1 MVDNN
6 SDDPF
11 ALPEGTI
18 LRPRPGGAAGRRIV
32 AQAGTSAPPNSG
44 VQPGPGAQPTFAPAG
59 MATQATWR
67 SGSPGLSSAS
77 QGFPFPGPVSAES
90 PAAPGASASLDDFVA
105 GTDNPILQSAAAL
118 LLLVARLGAVQQ
130 VSSTTLRHQ
139 AVQEIRAC
147 EDRLRAAA
155 VSREDALVAR
165 YVLCTF
171 VDTAVLNT
179 PWGAQSDWASQSL
192 LVMFHKEVSGG
203 AKFFEIVERV
213 RVDPARYI
221 GLIELLYACLALGY
235 EGKYRHDPQGA
246 AKLSQL
252 QRELFELIRT
262 RRSLQGEDLSPHWKG
277 VEDRRNPV
285 MRYVPWWVIAAGA
298 AAVLTIAF
306 VVFRAKLGIEAEPI
320 RAALAMPA
328 IRVNYPAVT
337 VPRASRLKELLAP
350 EEAAGRLK
358 VEEFADQTVVT
369 LLAPNLFR
377 SGSAHVNAD
386 FAPTLLEIGRAIEKV
401 PGRVLV
407 VGHTDDQPVHSL
419 QFADNF
425 DLSRARAVAVAE
437 VLKPTLTHFGRV
449 TWQGVG
455 STQPR
460 YPMDTEEN
468 RSRNR
473 RVEIIHI
480 PAHEGAQ

>member
-11 ALPEGTI
+11 GLPEGTI
-18 LRPRPGGAAGRRIV
+18 LRPRPGGAGRRIG
-32 AQAGTSAPPNSG
+32 AQSGTA
-44 VQPGPGAQPTFAPAG
+44 AQPTLRPVAPG
-59 MATQATWR
+59 GPFPTQGA
-67 SGSPGLSSAS
+67 
-77 QGFPFPGPVSAES
+77 PFPGPTGVDG
-90 PAAPGASASLDDFVA
+90 PALAGAGASLDDFVT
-105 GTDNPILQSAAAL
+105 GTDNPLLQSAAPL
-118 LLLVARLGAVQQ
+118 LLLVARLGAVQH
-130 VSSTTLRHQ
+130 VSSTTLRQQ

-147 EDRLRAAA
+147 EDRLRTAA
-155 VSREDALVAR
+155 VTREDALVAR

-203 AKFFEIVERV
+203 AKFFEIVDRV

-221 GLIELLYACLALGY
+221 GLIELLYVCLGLGY

-246 AKLSQL
+246 GKLSQL

-306 VVFRAKLGIEAEPI
+306 VVFRTRLGIEAEPI
-320 RAALAMPA
+320 RAALAVPA
-328 IRVNYPAVT
+328 VRVNYPAVT

-358 VEEFADQTVVT
+358 VEEFADKTVVT

-377 SGSAHVNAD
+377 SGSAHVNTD
-386 FAPTLLEIGRAIEKV
+386 FNPTLLNVGRAIEKV

-425 DLSRARAVAVAE
+425 DLSRARAVAVAD
-437 VLKPTLTHFGRV
+437 VLKPTLTNFGRV

-455 STQPR
+455 STEPR

-468 RSRNR
+468 RARNR

-480 PAHEGAQ
+480 PAHEGQQ

>member
-11 ALPEGTI
+11 GLPEGTI
-18 LRPRPGGAAGRRIV
+18 LRPRPGGAGRRIA
-32 AQAGTSAPPNSG
+32 AQSGTA
-44 VQPGPGAQPTFAPAG
+44 AQPTL
-59 MATQATWR
+59 R
-67 SGSPGLSSAS
+67 
-77 QGFPFPGPVSAES
+77 
-90 PAAPGASASLDDFVA
+90 PAAPGASFPTQGSSFPGPTGVDGPAVAGGGASLDDFVT
-105 GTDNPILQSAAAL
+105 GTDNPLLQSAAPL
-118 LLLVARLGAVQQ
+118 LLLVARLGAVQH
-130 VSSTTLRHQ
+130 VSSTTLRQQ

-147 EDRLRAAA
+147 EDRLRTAA
-155 VSREDALVAR
+155 VTREDVLVAR

-203 AKFFEIVERV
+203 AKFFEIVDRV

-221 GLIELLYACLALGY
+221 GLIELLYVCLALGY

-246 AKLSQL
+246 ARLSQL

-306 VVFRAKLGIEAEPI
+306 VVFRTRLGIEAQPI
-320 RAALAMPA
+320 RAALAVPA
-328 IRVNYPAVT
+328 VRVNYPAVT

-358 VEEFADQTVVT
+358 VEEFADKTVVT

-386 FAPTLLEIGRAIEKV
+386 FNPTLLNIGRAIEKV

-425 DLSRARAVAVAE
+425 DLSRARAVAVAD
-437 VLKPTLTHFGRV
+437 VLKPTLTNFGRV

-455 STQPR
+455 STEPR

-468 RSRNR
+468 RARNR

-480 PAHEGAQ
+480 PAHEGQQ

>member
-11 ALPEGTI
+11 GLPEGTI
-18 LRPRPGGAAGRRIV
+18 LRPRPGGVGRRV
-32 AQAGTSAPPNSG
+32 AAQSNTA
-44 VQPGPGAQPTFAPAG
+44 AQPIL
-59 MATQATWR
+59 R
-67 SGSPGLSSAS
+67 
-77 QGFPFPGPVSAES
+77 
-90 PAAPGASASLDDFVA
+90 PAAPGASFPLQGSVFPGATEGLAMPGAGASLDDFVA
-105 GTDNPILQSAAAL
+105 GTDNPLLQSAAPL

-130 VSSTTLRHQ
+130 VTSTTLRSQ

-147 EDRLRAAA
+147 EDRLRTAA
-155 VSREDALVAR
+155 VTREDALVAR

-203 AKFFEIVERV
+203 AKFFEIVDRV

-221 GLIELLYACLALGY
+221 GLIELLYVCLALGY
-235 EGKYRHDPQGA
+235 EGKYRHDAQGA
-246 AKLSQL
+246 GKLSQL
-252 QRELFELIRT
+252 QRDLFELIRT
-262 RRSLQGEDLSPHWKG
+262 RRSLQVEDLSPHWKG
-277 VEDRRNPV
+277 IEDRRNPV
-285 MRYVPWWVIAAGA
+285 MRYVPWWVIAAGG

-306 VVFRAKLGIEAEPI
+306 VVFRTKLGIEAEPI
-320 RAALAMPA
+320 RAALAVPA
-328 IRVNYPAVT
+328 VRVNYPAVT

-350 EEAAGRLK
+350 EEAAGKLK
-358 VEEFADQTVVT
+358 VEEFADKTVVT

-377 SGSAHVNAD
+377 SGSAHVNTD
-386 FAPTLLEIGRAIEKV
+386 FTPTLLDIGRAIEKV

-425 DLSRARAVAVAE
+425 DLSRARAVAVAD
-437 VLKPTLTHFGRV
+437 VLKPALTNFGRV

-455 STQPR
+455 STEPR
-460 YPMDTEEN
+460 YPMDSEEN
-468 RSRNR
+468 RARNR

-480 PAHEGAQ
+480 PAHEGPQ

>member
-18 LRPRPGGAAGRRIV
+18 LRPRPGGAGRR
-32 AQAGTSAPPNSG
+32 AA
-44 VQPGPGAQPTFAPAG
+44 AQPTLRPVAPG
-59 MATQATWR
+59 TL
-67 SGSPGLSSAS
+67 SPS
-77 QGFPFPGPVSAES
+77 QGFPFPGTVGAEG
-90 PAAPGASASLDDFVA
+90 PAAAGAGVPAGDCLAGRWVASLDDFVT
-105 GTDNPILQSAAAL
+105 GTDNPILQSAAPL

-130 VSSTTLRHQ
+130 VSSATLRQQ

-147 EDRLRAAA
+147 EDRLRAPA

-203 AKFFEIVERV
+203 AKFFEILERV

-221 GLIELLYACLALGY
+221 GLIELLYVCLGLGY
-235 EGKYRHDPQGA
+235 EGKYRHDSQGA

-252 QRELFELIRT
+252 QRDLFELIRG
-262 RRSLQGEDLSPHWKG
+262 RRTLQGEDLSPHWRG

-285 MRYVPWWVIAAGA
+285 MRYVPWWVIAAGS

-306 VVFRAKLGIEAEPI
+306 VVFRTRLGIEAEPVK
-320 RAALAMPA
+320 AALAVPA
-328 IRVNYPAVT
+328 VRVNYPAVT
-337 VPRASRLKELLAP
+337 APRASRLKELLAP
-350 EEAAGRLK
+350 EERAGRLK
-358 VEEFADQTVVT
+358 VEEFADKTVVT
-369 LLAPNLFR
+369 LIAPNLFR
-377 SGSAHVNAD
+377 SGSARINPD
-386 FAPTLLEIGRAIEKV
+386 FDPTLLEVGRAIEQV
-401 PGRVLV
+401 PGRVVV
-407 VGHTDDQPVHSL
+407 VGHTDDRPVHSL
-419 QFADNF
+419 QYADNF
-425 DLSRARAVAVAE
+425 DLSRARAVAVAQ
-437 VLKPTLTHFGRV
+437 VLKPLLTHFGRV

-455 STQPR
+455 STEPR

-468 RSRNR
+468 RARNR

-480 PAHEGAQ
+480 PEHGGVQ

>member
-18 LRPRPGGAAGRRIV
+18 LRPRPGGAGRRT
-32 AQAGTSAPPNSG
+32 A
-44 VQPGPGAQPTFAPAG
+44 AQPTLRPA
-59 MATQATWR
+59 
-67 SGSPGLSSAS
+67 SPGGSSPA
-77 QGFPFPGPVSAES
+77 QGFPFPGTVSIET
-90 PAAPGASASLDDFVA
+90 PAAAGAGVPAGDSLAPGGDSLADRSVAGRSVASLDDFVA
-105 GTDNPILQSAAAL
+105 GTDNPILQSAAPL
-118 LLLVARLGAVQQ
+118 LLLVARLGAVQN
-130 VSSTTLRHQ
+130 VSGTTLRQQ
-139 AVQEIRAC
+139 AVQEIRTC
-147 EDRLRAAA
+147 EDRLRTAA

-179 PWGAQSDWASQSL
+179 PWGSQSDWASQSL

-221 GLIELLYACLALGY
+221 GLIELLYVCLALGY

-252 QRELFELIRT
+252 QRELFELIRA
-262 RRSLQGEDLSPHWKG
+262 RRSLQSDLSPHWKG

-285 MRYVPWWVIAAGA
+285 MRYVPWWVIAAGG

-306 VVFRAKLGIEAEPI
+306 VVFRTRLGIEAEPI
-320 RAALAMPA
+320 RAALAVPA
-328 IRVNYPAVT
+328 VRVNYPAVT

-350 EEAAGRLK
+350 QEAAGRLK
-358 VEEFADQTVVT
+358 AEEFADKTVVT
-369 LLAPNLFR
+369 LIAPNLFR
-377 SGSAHVNAD
+377 SGSARVNSD
-386 FAPTLLEIGRAIEKV
+386 FDPTLLEVGRAIEQV
-401 PGRVLV
+401 SGRVLV

-419 QFADNF
+419 QYADNF

-437 VLKPTLTHFGRV
+437 VLKPALTRFGRV

-455 STQPR
+455 STEPR

-468 RSRNR
+468 RARNR

-480 PAHEGAQ
+480 PPHEGLQ

>member
-11 ALPEGTI
+11 GLPEGTI
-18 LRPRPGGAAGRRIV
+18 LRPRPGGAGRRI
-32 AQAGTSAPPNSG
+32 AA
-44 VQPGPGAQPTFAPAG
+44 QPGTAAQPAVRPGLPGAAFPTQGSPFQGPAG
-59 MATQATWR
+59 LESAAM
-67 SGSPGLSSAS
+67 PG
-77 QGFPFPGPVSAES
+77 V
-90 PAAPGASASLDDFVA
+90 GAGLDDFVA
-105 GTDNPILQSAAAL
+105 GTDNPLLQSAAPL
-118 LLLVARLGAVQQ
+118 LLLVARLGAVQH
-130 VSSTTLRHQ
+130 VSSATLRQQ

-155 VSREDALVAR
+155 VAREDALVAR

-203 AKFFEIVERV
+203 AKFFEIVDRV
-213 RVDPARYI
+213 RVDPTRYI
-221 GLIELLYACLALGY
+221 GLIELLYVCLALGY

-246 AKLSQL
+246 ARLSQL
-252 QRELFELIRT
+252 QRELFELIRA
-262 RRSLQGEDLSPHWKG
+262 RRALQSEDLSPHWKG

-285 MRYVPWWVIAAGA
+285 MRYVPWWVIAAGG

-306 VVFRAKLGIEAEPI
+306 VVFRTRLGIEAEPI
-320 RAALAMPA
+320 RAALAVPA
-328 IRVNYPAVT
+328 VRVNYPAMT

-358 VEEFADQTVVT
+358 VEEFADKTVVT
-369 LLAPNLFR
+369 LTAPNLFR
-377 SGSAHVNAD
+377 SGSAHINPD
-386 FAPTLLEIGRAIEKV
+386 FNPTLLDIGRAIEKV

-425 DLSRARAVAVAE
+425 DLSRARAVAVAQF
-437 VLKPTLTHFGRV
+437 LKPTLTNFGRV
-449 TWQGVG
+449 SWQGVG
-455 STQPR
+455 STEPR

-468 RSRNR
+468 RARNR

-480 PAHEGAQ
+480 PEHGGQP

>member
-11 ALPEGTI
+11 AAPEGTI
-18 LRPRPGGAAGRRIV
+18 LRPRPGGAGRRIV
-32 AQAGTSAPPNSG
+32 AQPGTVP
-44 VQPGPGAQPTFAPAG
+44 QPTL
-59 MATQATWR
+59 R
-67 SGSPGLSSAS
+67 
-77 QGFPFPGPVSAES
+77 
-90 PAAPGASASLDDFVA
+90 PAAPGASLPTQGVPLPGTGIADGFPAPGSSASLDDFVA
-105 GTDNPILQSAAAL
+105 GTDNPLLQSAAPL

-130 VSSTTLRHQ
+130 VSSTTLRQQ
-139 AVQEIRAC
+139 AVQEIRSC
-147 EDRLRAAA
+147 EDRLRTAGI
-155 VSREDALVAR
+155 SREDALVAR

-203 AKFFEIVERV
+203 AKFFEIVDRV
-213 RVDPARYI
+213 RVDPARYL
-221 GLIELLYACLALGY
+221 GLIELLYVCLALGY
-235 EGKYRHDPQGA
+235 EGKFRHDPQGA
-246 AKLSQL
+246 GKLSQL
-252 QRELFELIRT
+252 QRELFELIRS
-262 RRSLQGEDLSPHWKG
+262 RRSLQGEDLSPHWQG

-285 MRYVPWWVIAAGA
+285 MRYVPWWVIAAGGA
-298 AAVLTIAF
+298 AILTIAF
-306 VVFRAKLGIEAEPI
+306 VVFRTKLSIEAEPI
-320 RAALAMPA
+320 RAALAVPA
-328 IRVNYPAVT
+328 VRVNYPAVT

-358 VEEFADQTVVT
+358 VEEFADKTVVT
-369 LLAPNLFR
+369 LTAPNLFR
-377 SGSAHVNAD
+377 SGSARINSD
-386 FAPTLLEIGRAIEKV
+386 FNPTLLEIGRAIEKV

-437 VLKPTLTHFGRV
+437 VLKPQLTNFGRV

-455 STQPR
+455 STEPR

-468 RSRNR
+468 RARNR

-480 PAHEGAQ
+480 PGPGGLQ

>member
-11 ALPEGTI
+11 AAPEGTI
-18 LRPRPGGAAGRRIV
+18 LRPRPGGAGRRIAV
-32 AQAGTSAPPNSG
+32 QSGTI
-44 VQPGPGAQPTFAPAG
+44 VQP
-59 MATQATWR
+59 
-67 SGSPGLSSAS
+67 AS
-77 QGFPFPGPVSAES
+77 RT
-90 PAAPGASASLDDFVA
+90 AAPGASLPTQGVPLPGTGIADGFPAAGTSASLDDFIA
-105 GTDNPILQSAAAL
+105 GTDNPILHSAAPL

-130 VSSTTLRHQ
+130 ASSTTLRQQ
-139 AVQEIRAC
+139 AVQEIRTC
-147 EDRLRAAA
+147 EDRLRSGGI
-155 VSREDALVAR
+155 SREDALVAR

-203 AKFFEIVERV
+203 AKFFEIVDRV
-213 RVDPARYI
+213 RVDPARYL
-221 GLIELLYACLALGY
+221 GLIELLYVCLALGY
-235 EGKYRHDPQGA
+235 EGKFRHDPQGA
-246 AKLSQL
+246 GKLSQL
-252 QRELFELIRT
+252 QRDLFELIRT
-262 RRSLQGEDLSPHWKG
+262 RRSLQGEDLSPHWQG

-285 MRYVPWWVIAAGA
+285 MRYVPWWVIAAGGA
-298 AAVLTIAF
+298 AILTIAF
-306 VVFRAKLGIEAEPI
+306 VVFRTRLGIEAEPI
-320 RAALAMPA
+320 RAALAVPSV
-328 IRVNYPAVT
+328 RVNYPAVT

-358 VEEFADQTVVT
+358 VEDFADKTVVT
-369 LLAPNLFR
+369 LTAPNLFR
-377 SGSAHVNAD
+377 SGSAHINSD
-386 FAPTLLEIGRAIEKV
+386 FNPTLLEIGRAIEKV

-437 VLKPTLTHFGRV
+437 VLKPALTNFGRV

-455 STQPR
+455 STEPR
-460 YPMDTEEN
+460 YPMDTDEN
-468 RSRNR
+468 RARNR

-480 PAHEGAQ
+480 PGPGGLQ

>member
-18 LRPRPGGAAGRRIV
+18 LRPRPGGAGRRT
-32 AQAGTSAPPNSG
+32 A
-44 VQPGPGAQPTFAPAG
+44 AQPTLRPAVPGTSSSLGLPFAG
-59 MATQATWR
+59 V
-67 SGSPGLSSAS
+67 
-77 QGFPFPGPVSAES
+77 VSVDPDSS
-90 PAAPGASASLDDFVA
+90 PALGGAGGASLSDFIT
-105 GTDNPILQSAAAL
+105 GTDNPILQSAAPL

-130 VSSTTLRHQ
+130 ASTTTLRQQ
-139 AVQEIRAC
+139 AVQEIRVS
-147 EDRLRAAA
+147 EDRLRGTG

-171 VDTAVLNT
+171 VDTAILNT

-203 AKFFEIVERV
+203 AKFFEILERV
-213 RVDPARYI
+213 RVDPARYG
-221 GLIELLYACLALGY
+221 GLIELLYVCLALGY

-246 AKLSQL
+246 ARLSQL
-252 QRELFELIRT
+252 QRDLFELIRG
-262 RRSLQGEDLSPHWKG
+262 RRTLQAEDLSPHWRG

-285 MRYVPWWVIAAGA
+285 MRYVPWWVIAAGGA
-298 AAVLTIAF
+298 AILTIAF
-306 VVFRAKLGIEAEPI
+306 VIFRARLGIEAEPI
-320 RAALAMPA
+320 KAALAVPA
-328 IRVNYPAVT
+328 DRVNYPAVT

-350 EEAAGRLK
+350 QEAAGKLK
-358 VEEFADQTVVT
+358 VEEFADKTVVT
-369 LLAPNLFR
+369 LIAPNLFR
-377 SGSAHVNAD
+377 SGSARVNPD
-386 FAPTLLEIGRAIEKV
+386 FSPTLLEVGRAIEQV

-419 QFADNF
+419 QYADNF
-425 DLSRARAVAVAE
+425 DLSRARAVAVAQ
-437 VLKPTLTHFGRV
+437 VLKSTLTNFGRV
-449 TWQGVG
+449 SWQGVG
-455 STQPR
+455 STEPR

-468 RSRNR
+468 RARNR

-480 PAHEGAQ
+480 PPNGGTQ